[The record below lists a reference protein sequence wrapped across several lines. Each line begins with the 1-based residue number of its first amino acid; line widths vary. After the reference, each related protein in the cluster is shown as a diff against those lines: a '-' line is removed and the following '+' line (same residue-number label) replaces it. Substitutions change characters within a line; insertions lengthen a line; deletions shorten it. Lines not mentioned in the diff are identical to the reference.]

1 MDRPLNNGKVLMIA
15 SHETGIGHSSQLTV
29 SVTLHYSKSFTFEI
43 LTFTYN
49 EVHKIHYQRLDIKN
63 CDNLGQKSQTK

>member
-1 MDRPLNNGKVLMIA
+1 MIA

-29 SVTLHYSKSFTFEI
+29 SVTLHYSKRFTFEI

-49 EVHKIHYQRLDIKN
+49 EVHKIHYQRLDDNKN